1 MRLQWAIL
9 TFFVFLS
16 ALSSAQSGSS
26 IPIGVHRANVS
37 ISASASLLD
46 NISLTTMRDV
56 TLNSPN
62 ANEGYVLVNPN
73 NSTNAGMMRISGR
86 PGKSIR
92 ITYLAAETLLEEG
105 GTGGVVKANYRISG
119 FESDNQMAS
128 VLLDIG
134 EANVKIGPEGHY
146 YIWLGALLDVTKAKP
161 GSYVS
166 EFIME
171 IEGN

>member
-1 MRLQWAIL
+1 MLRLGFL

-16 ALSSAQSGSS
+16 ALVSAQSGRE
-26 IPIGVHRANVS
+26 IPSGVARANIS
-37 ISASASLLD
+37 LSASASLLD
-46 NISLTTMRDV
+46 NLTLTTMRDI
-56 TLNSPN
+56 TLSAPN

-73 NSTNAGMMRISGR
+73 NSTNAGMMRVSGR
-86 PGKSIR
+86 PGKTIR

-119 FESDNQMAS
+119 FESDNQSAS

>member
-1 MRLQWAIL
+1 MLRWVIL
-9 TFFVFLS
+9 TFFAFLS
-16 ALSSAQSGSS
+16 ALASAQTGREF
-26 IPIGVHRANVS
+26 PAGVARANISV
-37 ISASASLLD
+37 SASASLLD
-46 NISLTTMRDV
+46 NISLTTMRDI

-62 ANEGYVLVNPN
+62 ANEGFILVNPN

-86 PGKSIR
+86 PGKPIR

-119 FESDNQMAS
+119 FEADNQVAS
-128 VLLDIG
+128 ILLDVG
-134 EANVKIGPEGHY
+134 EANVKIGPDGHY

>member
-1 MRLQWAIL
+1 MFRWVLL

-16 ALSSAQSGSS
+16 ALASAQNGS
-26 IPIGVHRANVS
+26 IPPGVVKQQISVS
-37 ISASASLLD
+37 ATASMMD
-46 NISLTTMRDV
+46 NITLTTMRDV
-56 TLNSPN
+56 NLNSPSSI
-62 ANEGYVLVNPN
+62 EGYVLVSPN
-73 NSTNAGMMRISGR
+73 TSPNAGMMRISGR

-92 ITYLAAETLLEEG
+92 ITYLAAETLLEDG
-105 GTGGVVKANYRISG
+105 GTGGLVKASYRISG
-119 FESDNQMAS
+119 FETDNQSAS

-134 EANVKIGPEGHY
+134 EANVRIGPDGNY

>member
-16 ALSSAQSGSS
+16 AYANAQSGNIPQGVVKQS
-26 IPIGVHRANVS
+26 ISV
-37 ISASASLLD
+37 SASASLLD
-46 NISLTTMRDV
+46 NITLTTMRDV
-56 TLNSPN
+56 NLNSPSSV
-62 ANEGYVLVNPN
+62 EGYVLVNPN
-73 NSTNAGMMRISGR
+73 LSPNAGMMRISGR

-92 ITYLAAETLLEEG
+92 ITYLAAETLLEDG
-105 GTGGVVKANYRISG
+105 GSGGVVKATYRISG
-119 FESDNQMAS
+119 FDSDNQAAS
-128 VLLDIG
+128 VILDIG
-134 EANVKIGPEGHY
+134 EANVRIGADGNY
-146 YIWLGALLDVTKAKP
+146 YIWLGALLDMTKAKP